1 MCPPPTPLPRP
12 MVTTMK
18 NGREKEVA
26 RADLVMVADLVIV
39 IRFYVTIAGRIN
51 EHKQVKFKYFSTVC

>member
-18 NGREKEVA
+18 NGREKEVVV
-26 RADLVMVADLVIV
+26 RPDLVIVADLVIV
-39 IRFYVTIAGRIN
+39 ISFYVTIAGRII
-51 EHKQVKFKYFSTVC
+51 EPKQ

>member
-18 NGREKEVA
+18 NGREKEVV
-26 RADLVMVADLVIV
+26 RPDLVIVADLVIV
-39 IRFYVTIAGRIN
+39 ISFYVTIAGRII
-51 EHKQVKFKYFSTVC
+51 EQKQ